1 MKKIN
6 YIVSTLVV
14 IGILMTSCNKVLD
27 VYPTLEISDETA
39 LSTAEGLQTALI
51 GAYDR
56 LQSGYLYGGR
66 IWVGGDMLADNV
78 KKSGDYALVYEEI
91 QFMEKTLSPD
101 NLITAVFWGDAY
113 FTINVVNRILEV
125 IKEGEVEVP
134 ADEKT
139 RIKGECLFIRSL
151 LYFDMVRY
159 WGNPNNGL
167 GVPLIL
173 EPTAIDEQPSRA
185 AITDVTA
192 QVIADL
198 QDAVN
203 LLPREKQERAD
214 SYAAE
219 ALLSR
224 VYFYNKNYAEAATAA
239 SHIIE
244 SGEYSLVAD
253 VLENYLDF
261 DVAVLDEIVFA
272 LRSAPNDYS
281 CGTLNGFFRKASTPR
296 FSPSNKMMEVF
307 RFLSGEDDQR
317 FTKLFATIE
326 GKTYTTKYDNRY
338 MHIPVIRLAELYL
351 TRAECRLEAGDTQGA
366 VADVNVVRE
375 RAGLDPVTSL
385 TFNNMYWERFQELFF
400 EGDNFHNQKRLQ
412 KPKVSN
418 LELPWNSPRLLYKI
432 PQREIDVNP
441 NMVQN

>member
-1 MKKIN
+1 
-6 YIVSTLVV
+6 
-14 IGILMTSCNKVLD
+14 
-27 VYPTLEISDETA
+27 
-39 LSTAEGLQTALI
+39 
-51 GAYDR
+51 
-56 LQSGYLYGGR
+56 
-66 IWVGGDMLADNV
+66 MLADNV

-101 NLITAVFWGDAY
+101 NLITAVFWADAY
-113 FTINVVNRILEV
+113 FTINIVNRILEV
-125 IKEGEVEVP
+125 IKKGEVEVP
-134 ADEKT
+134 ADEKN

-167 GVPLIL
+167 GVPLVL
-173 EPTAIDEQPSRA
+173 EPTGIEAQPARTA
-185 AITDVTA
+185 TTDVYT

-198 QDAVN
+198 QEAIN
-203 LLPREKQERAD
+203 LLPRKIKTRAD

-244 SGEYSLVAD
+244 SGEFSLVAD
-253 VLENYLDF
+253 VRENYF
-261 DVAVLDEIVFA
+261 DYDTAFLDEIVFA

-281 CGTLNGFFRKASTPR
+281 CGTLNGYYREASTPR

-317 FTKLFATIE
+317 FTRLFVTIE
-326 GKTYTTKYDNRY
+326 GKTYTTKYDSRY
-338 MHIPVIRLAELYL
+338 MHIPLIRLAELYL
-351 TRAECRLEAGDTQGA
+351 TRAECRLEAGYEAGA
-366 VADVNVVRE
+366 IADVNVIRE

-385 TFNNMYWERFQELFF
+385 TFSNMYWERFQELFF

-412 KPKVSN
+412 RAKVSN
-418 LELPWNSPRLLYKI
+418 MELPWDSPRLLYKI

-441 NMVQN
+441 NLVQN

>member
-6 YIVSTLVV
+6 YIVSILMV
-14 IGILMTSCNKVLD
+14 IGILMTSCEKVLD
-27 VYPTLEISDETA
+27 VYPTLDLSDETA
-39 LSTAEGLQTALI
+39 LITEEGLQTALI

-113 FTINVVNRILEV
+113 FTIYVVNRILEV
-125 IKEGEVEVP
+125 IKTGEVEVP
-134 ADEKT
+134 ADEKN

-159 WGNPNNGL
+159 WGNPKNGL
-167 GVPLIL
+167 GVPLVL
-173 EPTAIDEQPSRA
+173 EPLEINAQPSRDPSTV
-185 AITDVTA
+185 IYA

-198 QDAVN
+198 QEAIN
-203 LLPREKQERAD
+203 LLPRKKQERAD

-224 VYFYNKNYAEAATAA
+224 VYFYNKNYTEAAIAA
-239 SHIIE
+239 THVIE

-253 VLENYLDF
+253 VLENYLDY
-261 DVAVLDEIVFA
+261 DVAVLDEVIFA

-317 FTKLFATIE
+317 FTKLFVTIE

-351 TRAECRLEAGDTQGA
+351 TRAECRLEAGDQSGA
-366 VADVNVVRE
+366 IADVNVIRE

-385 TFNNMYWERFQELFF
+385 TFSNIYWERYQELFF

-412 KPKVSN
+412 KPKISN
-418 LELPWNSPRLLYKI
+418 MDFPWDSPRLLYKI

-441 NMVQN
+441 NLVQN